1 MLCRP
6 PFVDIFLPAPKTLR
20 FEPHGALKF
29 SLLQGNQKLKKRTRS
44 HSGFVSLDKKM
55 VSPGQ
60 AAPIRPEILG
70 LYRALL
76 RAAREFRDYNVREY
90 TKRRAIDGFREN
102 QNLTDPESISS
113 AYAEGKNQLAIA
125 KRQAVVYSLYAPKV
139 KSIMELENPADLIN

>member
-6 PFVDIFLPAPKTLR
+6 PLIDLFSSSKNAAFQAARGIKFLSFA
-20 FEPHGALKF
+20 GNLKNPRREQTVTAGS
-29 SLLQGNQKLKKRTRS
+29 SLS
-44 HSGFVSLDKKM
+44 IKM

-60 AAPIRPEILG
+60 AAPTRPEILG

-76 RAAREFRDYNVREY
+76 RAAREFRDYNIREY
-90 TKRRAIDGFREN
+90 TKRRTIDGFREN